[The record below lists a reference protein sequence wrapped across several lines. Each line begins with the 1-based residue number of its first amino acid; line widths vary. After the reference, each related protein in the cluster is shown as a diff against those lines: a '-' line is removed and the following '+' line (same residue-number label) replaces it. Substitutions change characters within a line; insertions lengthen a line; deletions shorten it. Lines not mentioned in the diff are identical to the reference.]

1 MSVADA
7 PASDLG
13 VYFDGDLV
21 DVQLTATD
29 PDPND
34 NLTWS
39 LQSGNIPSGV
49 TVSSTG
55 NIYGYIDPFAT
66 VDELQ
71 GLMQQTLI

>member
-1 MSVADA
+1 MFQSQTQ

-39 LQSGNIPSGV
+39 LQSGNIPQWCNCKFHRKHLWLHRSFC
-49 TVSSTG
+49 
-55 NIYGYIDPFAT
+55 NC
-66 VDELQ
+66 
-71 GLMQQTLI
+71 